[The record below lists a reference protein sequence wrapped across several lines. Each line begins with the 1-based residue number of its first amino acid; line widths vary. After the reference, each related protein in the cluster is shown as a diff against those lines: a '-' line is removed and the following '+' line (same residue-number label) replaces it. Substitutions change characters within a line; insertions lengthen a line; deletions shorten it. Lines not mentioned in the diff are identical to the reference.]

1 MTEPSTDSTLRSRL
15 LSIAYRMTGSRTD
28 AEDLVQ
34 EAMLRVHL
42 AAERQRIES
51 VEAYATTVLTRLAVD
66 HLRSARVRRET
77 YVGPWLPEPVAGEPG
92 GKAREG
98 DAEQAVELAESL
110 SLAFLVALESLGPVE
125 RAALLL
131 HDVFAYE
138 YGEIA
143 VILDRSEAACRQL
156 VSRARS
162 RLRDARPRF
171 EVDHSQHE
179 RLLRQFIDACA
190 TGDLDG
196 IVSLLTDDVVLLTD
210 GGADVRAA
218 RFPIR
223 GASRVARLLA
233 RVLGRRLQWMD
244 MRYAPVNGTPGF
256 MLLSN
261 DGDVVS
267 VGSIDVRDGRIAEI
281 DWVINPDKLAW
292 ISREST
298 T

>member
-77 YVGPWLPEPVAGEPG
+77 YVGPWLPEPVAGE
-92 GKAREG
+92 
-98 DAEQAVELAESL
+98 VELAESL

-179 RLLRQFIDACA
+179 RMLRQFIDACA

>member
-1 MTEPSTDSTLRSRL
+1 MNEPSTDSTLRPRL

-66 HLRSARVRRET
+66 HLRSARVRRES
-77 YVGPWLPEPVAGEPG
+77 YVGPWLPEPVADDPG
-92 GKAREG
+92 GRALEG
-98 DAEQAVELAESL
+98 DAERAVELAESL

-131 HDVFAYE
+131 HDVFAYD
-138 YGEIA
+138 YREIA
-143 VILDRSEAACRQL
+143 AILDRAEPACRQL

-179 RLLRQFIDACA
+179 RMLRQFIDACA

-196 IVSLLTDDVVLLTD
+196 IVSLLTDDVLLLTD

-281 DWVINPDKLAW
+281 DWVINPEKLAW
-292 ISREST
+292 ISAP
-298 T
+298 

>member
-92 GKAREG
+92 GKAPEG
-98 DAEQAVELAESL
+98 EAEQAVELAESL